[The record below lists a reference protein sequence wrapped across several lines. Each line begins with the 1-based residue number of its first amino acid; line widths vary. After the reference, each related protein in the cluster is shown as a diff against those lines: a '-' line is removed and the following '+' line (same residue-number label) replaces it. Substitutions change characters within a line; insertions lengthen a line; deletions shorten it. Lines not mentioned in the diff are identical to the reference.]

1 MLSQKQEQET
11 LTRELKIPETGTEQG
26 GEKRSSIQSVLLV
39 VVAWL

>member
-26 GEKRSSIQSVLLV
+26 EKRSSIQSVLLV